1 MIEYRIKLPSILIE
15 NYSKLLKETLES
27 ENPSVVSLLES
38 GMSDRAN
45 LSDNKTNKIPTNV
58 FKTVKNY
65 NISELNIETKIV
77 SFFKFPYAK
86 IKIKDSTISSICLIK
101 ENDNIFSLPQ
111 TILEKRIVI
120 PLDFKNPEIWNFRNS
135 IVENI
140 LGIPE
145 PSPIPEQGSEIFV
158 YILSPQFIFSKMEK
172 MDISEIIKSYIILLH
187 RKMILKN
194 KLLV

>member
-1 MIEYRIKLPSILIE
+1 MIEYRIKLPFISFE
-15 NYSKLLKETLES
+15 NYSKLLKETLSS
-27 ENPSVVSLLES
+27 ENPSIVSLLES

-45 LSDNKTNKIPTNV
+45 LSEKTNKIPTNV

-65 NISELNIETKIV
+65 NIQELNIQTKIV

-86 IKIKDSTISSICLIK
+86 IKIKDSVISSICVKK
-101 ENDNIFSLPQ
+101 ENDNIFFLPQ

-120 PLDFKNPEIWNFRNS
+120 PIDFNNSEIWNFRNS

-145 PSPIPEQGSEIFV
+145 TSPVPEKEPEIFV
-158 YILSPQFIFSKMEK
+158 YILSPEIIFSTI
-172 MDISEIIKSYIILLH
+172 DIFEIIKGYIILLH

-194 KLLV
+194 QN

>member
-1 MIEYRIKLPSILIE
+1 
-15 NYSKLLKETLES
+15 LKETLSS
-27 ENPSVVSLLES
+27 ENPSIVSLLES

-45 LSDNKTNKIPTNV
+45 LSEKTNKIPTNV

-65 NISELNIETKIV
+65 NIQELNIQTKIV

-86 IKIKDSTISSICLIK
+86 IKIKDSVISSICVKK
-101 ENDNIFSLPQ
+101 ENDNIFFLPQ

-120 PLDFKNPEIWNFRNS
+120 PIDFNNSEIWNFRNS

-145 PSPIPEQGSEIFV
+145 TSPVPEKEPEIFV
-158 YILSPQFIFSKMEK
+158 YILSPEIIFSTI
-172 MDISEIIKSYIILLH
+172 DIFEIIKGYIILLH

-194 KLLV
+194 QN